1 MQVRV
6 RESKQGDSTAEAL
19 IILFVRGSVAFL
31 GGMAGGG
38 DFEYLLRL
46 SCLYKGICSSPGRKG
61 KNSLKCSCP
70 GLNFRIAEGPTPQ
83 QSCQNCR
90 DARDSAHGHETHVF
104 APILRVSSNLL
115 LPSLH
120 RSWGRRRAERGGW
133 GAQSQDEGGPR
144 GPGSRPPNPLPP
156 SSPT

>member
-1 MQVRV
+1 MQVPV
-6 RESKQGDSTAEAL
+6 RESKQGDSTAEAQT
-19 IILFVRGSVAFL
+19 ILFVRGSVAFW
-31 GGMAGGG
+31 GVWGGG
-38 DFEYLLRL
+38 L
-46 SCLYKGICSSPGRKG
+46 ICSSPGRKG

-70 GLNFRIAEGPTPQ
+70 GLYFRIAEGPTPQ

-90 DARDSAHGHETHVF
+90 DARDSAHGNETHVF

-120 RSWGRRRAERGGW
+120 RSWGRRRTERGGW
-133 GAQSQDEGGPR
+133 GALSQDEGGPR
-144 GPGSRPPNPLPP
+144 GSGSRPPNPLPP